1 MSSVRINSF
10 KQLLNE
16 ARSAGRQ
23 RMAVAAAGE
32 DAIVGA
38 VAHAIREGLIY
49 PILIG
54 DAECIRVLV
63 KQHKISM
70 DSIEIV
76 DIPDPV
82 EASLAAVKRVHDGEA
97 ELVMKGLVTT
107 KSFLRAILKQEF
119 GLRRD
124 QPLSHVAVIE
134 SPDQSRLM
142 LMTDSGINIHPNF
155 SRKIAIIQNALVVA
169 KALGIAQPKVAVVA
183 SAEKVRLPAMPATLD
198 AELLRR
204 MGASGKFGDCII
216 DGPMSMDN
224 VLDRHTAKIK
234 GRTSPV
240 TGNAD
245 VIVVP
250 NLETG
255 NTMYKTIRYLIHRE
269 VAGIVVGAAAPVV
282 VTSRSD
288 SAITKMNSISL
299 GAIYAQRILG
309 KTSISVPKS
318 VPEITTTHR
327 IVAINPGSTST
338 KIALFENE
346 RCVHNVETDYAII
359 NAVSVAEQQQ
369 QIKELEQRVLQ
380 VIQDAGWE
388 TVDAIAARGGF
399 VPRPPKK
406 LSGGVYAIAEVQDGK
421 LSVNE
426 PLVTAMLE
434 HPEKKHA
441 SNLGIPV
448 AASLAKT
455 LHVPAYFVD
464 PVIVDEFIPEAEIS
478 GYKGITRINCSHAL
492 SVRAAARK
500 AAQEMGKTV
509 EEINLVVAHLGGGV
523 TIAAVKNG
531 RIIDT
536 NIALLGGGPLTP
548 QRAGQLPLSQL
559 IDLCYSGR
567 FTKAELEAELTK
579 RGGLQS
585 YLGDYRLDVIEDSIQ
600 QGDAYA
606 KLIVDAMIYQ
616 IAKEIGAMYVAAG
629 GSVDAI
635 VLTGGMVRA
644 QRVRNGL
651 QQRVGSLVPVIV
663 YEQSLEME
671 ALASGAY
678 QVLTG
683 NVQAKTASK
692 GPGKTT

>member
-1 MSSVRINSF
+1 MSFERINTF
-10 KQLLNE
+10 KALLDE
-16 ARSAGRQ
+16 ARNSDQQ

-32 DAIVGA
+32 DTVIGA
-38 VAHAIREGLIY
+38 VAHAVREGLVH

-54 DAECIRVLV
+54 DAACIHTLAV
-63 KQHKISM
+63 QHQLDM
-70 DSIEIV
+70 DAVEVIN
-76 DIPDPV
+76 IPDPV
-82 EASLAAVKRVHDGEA
+82 EASLTAVKLVHDGDA

-107 KSFLRAILKQEF
+107 KSFLRAILRQEF
-119 GLRRD
+119 GMRRG
-124 QPLSHVAVIE
+124 QPMSHVAVIE
-134 SPDQSRLM
+134 SSDQSRLM

-169 KALGIAQPKVAVVA
+169 KALGMAQPKVAVVA
-183 SAEKVRLPAMPATLD
+183 SAEKVQLPAMPATLD

-224 VLDRHTAKIK
+224 VLDRHTAEIK

-255 NTMYKTIRYLIHRE
+255 NTMYKTIRYLVHRE

-288 SAITKMNSISL
+288 SAITKLNSIAL
-299 GAIYAQRILG
+299 GAVYAQRILG
-309 KTSISVPKS
+309 TTSIATPKPI
-318 VPEITTTHR
+318 PEITTTYR
-327 IVAINPGSTST
+327 IVAVNPGSTST

-346 RCVHNVETDYAII
+346 QCIHNVETGYVIA
-359 NAVSVAEQQQ
+359 AAASEPEQQQ
-369 QIKELEQRVLQ
+369 QIKELAGRVLAVMQ
-380 VIQDAGWE
+380 EARWE
-388 TVDAIAARGGF
+388 KVDAIAARGGF
-399 VPRPPKK
+399 VPRPPEK
-406 LSGGVYAIAEVQDGK
+406 LSSGVYTIAASQDGNIC
-421 LSVNE
+421 VNE
-426 PLVTAMLE
+426 PLVAAMLE
-434 HPEKKHA
+434 CPEKHHA
-441 SNLGIPV
+441 SNFGIAV
-448 AASLAKT
+448 AASLATT
-455 LHVPAYFVD
+455 LNTPAYFVD

-478 GYKGITRINCSHAL
+478 GYKGITRTNCSHAL

-500 AAQEMGKTV
+500 AAQEMGKSFDAM
-509 EEINLVVAHLGGGV
+509 NLVVAHLGGGITV
-523 TIAAVKNG
+523 AAMKEG

-536 NIALLGGGPLTP
+536 NIALLGGGPFTP
-548 QRAGQLPLSQL
+548 QRVGQLPLSEL

-567 FTKAELEAELTK
+567 FTREELHEELTK

-585 YLGDYRLDVIEDSIQ
+585 YLGDYRLDVIEDRIE
-600 QGDAYA
+600 QGDDYA
-606 KLIVDAMIYQ
+606 LLIINAMIYQ
-616 IAKEIGAMYVAAG
+616 IAREIGAMHVAAG
-629 GSVDAI
+629 CDVDAI

-651 QQRVGSLVPVIV
+651 QKRVGRLGPVLVYDQP
-663 YEQSLEME
+663 LEME

-683 NVQAKTASK
+683 KTHAHNYEL
-692 GPGKTT
+692 